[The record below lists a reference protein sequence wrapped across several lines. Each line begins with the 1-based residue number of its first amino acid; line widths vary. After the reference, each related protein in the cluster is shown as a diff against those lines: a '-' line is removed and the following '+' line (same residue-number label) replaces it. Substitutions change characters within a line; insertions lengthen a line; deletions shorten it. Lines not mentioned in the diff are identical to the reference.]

1 MEKVAKAIS
10 WIFLPLFMPVFA
22 LLLVMYVP
30 SAQDYKYVDANL
42 YSIPFEFKKALL
54 YIFTSLT
61 IIFPGLSFIILSRSN
76 LISSVEMENRTE
88 RPIPILLML
97 GYCLILYVFLVLKAE
112 NSGVPKFVFSLP
124 LSGVFVTLAFYF
136 LNKWK
141 KISIHSA
148 GTGILTG
155 FILAYILFQI
165 EYEMWMLIIS
175 ILISGLVMSAR
186 LYLIKHTLF
195 EVVFG
200 WILAAVITFG
210 VNYFY

>member
-1 MEKVAKAIS
+1 MEKVAQVIS
-10 WIFLPLFMPVFA
+10 WIFLPLLMPVYT
-22 LLLVMYVP
+22 LLFVMFIP
-30 SAQDYKYVDANL
+30 SVLDYKYVDANL

-61 IIFPGLSFIILSRSN
+61 IVFPGLSFIILSRSK
-76 LISSVEMENRTE
+76 LISSVEMDNKSE

-97 GYCLILYVFLVLKAE
+97 AYCLILYIFLVLKAG
-112 NSGVPKFVFSLP
+112 NSGVPRFIFSLP
-124 LSGVFVTLAFYF
+124 LSGVFVTLVFYF

-141 KISIHSA
+141 KVSIHAA
-148 GTGILTG
+148 GAGILTG
-155 FILAYILFQI
+155 FILAYILYQV
-165 EYEMWMLIIS
+165 EYELWVLIFS

-186 LYLIKHTLF
+186 LYLKKHTLF

-200 WILAAVITFG
+200 WIIATVITFG